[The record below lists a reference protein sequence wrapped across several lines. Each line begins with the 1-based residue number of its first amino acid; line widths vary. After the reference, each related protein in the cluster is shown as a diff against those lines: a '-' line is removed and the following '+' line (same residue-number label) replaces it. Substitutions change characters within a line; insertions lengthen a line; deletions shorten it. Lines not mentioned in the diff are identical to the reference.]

1 MQPKPLIP
9 HGVGD
14 LFFGFAD
21 KKRQLQRKFMNL
33 FRSWGYAD
41 VIPPEFE
48 YAEFL
53 ERAGGRIPAEMYRFF
68 DPEGQLLALRPD
80 ITTQIARIVGT
91 RLYDQPMPLRFC
103 YVGEVFR
110 YSKHGS
116 GRQREFTQTGVELIG
131 SSTPEAD
138 AEILA
143 LTVSALKEANLQ
155 DFRITL
161 GQMSFFKGLLA
172 SLSLSSEQEME
183 IRSAVDRK
191 NFSDLESIAAKLD
204 ISPEQRKAI
213 LAVPELHG
221 NDGVLDR
228 ADEIALNEPMKEAVK
243 NLRDIE
249 RILDAYGL
257 KEQINLDLG
266 EIRGM
271 EYYTGITFE
280 AFTRGIGEPIASGG
294 RYDGL
299 IGRFGEDFPAVGV
312 ALDMDAILLAQERQG
327 KVPDV
332 RLPQVLV
339 ALPPEPV
346 PFRLIQ
352 EARNIGAQVEVDVM
366 GRAGEDLL
374 DYARKRG
381 IRRVAAWRSG
391 AFDITEDSGKK
402 RRVPPEKWLEEV
414 RTWLR

>member
-21 KKRQLQRKFMNL
+21 KKRQLQRRFMNL
-33 FRSWGYAD
+33 FRSWGYSD

-53 ERAGGRIPAEMYRFF
+53 ERAGGHISAEMYRFF

-110 YSKHGS
+110 YSRLGS

-143 LTVSALKEANLQ
+143 IAVSALQEANLE

-161 GQMSFFKGLLA
+161 GQMAFFRGLLA
-172 SLSLSSEQEME
+172 DLSLSPEQERE
-183 IRSAVDRK
+183 VKSAVDRK
-191 NFSDLESIAAKLD
+191 NFYDLEVIAEKLD
-204 ISPEQRKAI
+204 ISAAQREALIAI
-213 LAVPELHG
+213 PGLHG
-221 NDGVLDR
+221 SDGVLDR
-228 ADEIALNEPMKEAVK
+228 AEAVVLNEPMEDAVR
-243 NLRDIE
+243 NLREIE
-249 RILDAYGL
+249 KVLDAYGL
-257 KEQINLDLG
+257 KDRISLDLG
-266 EIRGM
+266 EVRGM

-280 AFTRGIGEPIASGG
+280 AFTRGVGEPVAGGG
-294 RYDGL
+294 RYDDL
-299 IGRFGEDFPAVGV
+299 IGRFGRDFPAVGV
-312 ALDMDAILLAQERQG
+312 ALNMDAILLAQERQG
-327 KVPDV
+327 KVPAV
-332 RLPQVLV
+332 RLPHVVVSAPAEL
-339 ALPPEPV
+339 E
-346 PFRLIQ
+346 PFRLVQ
-352 EARNIGAQVEVDVM
+352 EARHRGAQVEVDVI
-366 GRAGEDLL
+366 GRGEGDLL
-374 DYARKRG
+374 RYAREKR
-381 IRRVAAWRSG
+381 IPRVAIWRDG
-391 AFDITEDSGKK
+391 AFRILEGGAEH
-402 RRVPPEKWLEEV
+402 RVRPEEWIQEV
-414 RTWLR
+414 ESWLR

>member
-21 KKRQLQRKFMNL
+21 KKRQLQRRFMNL
-33 FRSWGYAD
+33 FRSWGYSD

-53 ERAGGRIPAEMYRFF
+53 ERAGGHISAEMYRFF

-110 YSKHGS
+110 YSRLGS

-143 LTVSALKEANLQ
+143 IAVSALLEANLE

-161 GQMSFFKGLLA
+161 GQMAFFRGLLA
-172 SLSLSSEQEME
+172 DLSLSPEQERE
-183 IRSAVDRK
+183 VKSAVDRK
-191 NFSDLESIAAKLD
+191 NFYDLEAIAEKLD
-204 ISPEQRKAI
+204 ISVAQKEALIAI
-213 LAVPELHG
+213 PGLHG
-221 NDGVLDR
+221 SDGVLDR
-228 ADEIALNEPMKEAVK
+228 AGAVVLNEPMEDAVR
-243 NLRDIE
+243 NLREIE
-249 RILDAYGL
+249 KVLDAYGL
-257 KEQINLDLG
+257 KERISLDLG
-266 EIRGM
+266 EVRGM

-280 AFTRGIGEPIASGG
+280 AFTRGVGEPVAGGG
-294 RYDGL
+294 RYDDL
-299 IGRFGEDFPAVGV
+299 IGRFGRDFPAVGV
-312 ALDMDAILLAQERQG
+312 ALNMDAILLAQERQG
-327 KVPDV
+327 KVPAV
-332 RLPQVLV
+332 RLPHVVVSAPAEL
-339 ALPPEPV
+339 E
-346 PFRLIQ
+346 PFRLVQ
-352 EARNIGAQVEVDVM
+352 EARRRGAQVEVDVI
-366 GRAGEDLL
+366 GRSEEDLRR
-374 DYARKRG
+374 YAREKG
-381 IRRVAAWRSG
+381 IPRVAIWRDGAFRILKDGAERRVRPQ
-391 AFDITEDSGKK
+391 E
-402 RRVPPEKWLEEV
+402 WLQEV
-414 RTWLR
+414 ESWLR

>member
-21 KKRQLQRKFMNL
+21 KKRQLQRRFMNL
-33 FRSWGYAD
+33 FRSWGYSD

-53 ERAGGRIPAEMYRFF
+53 ERAGGHISAEMYRFF

-110 YSKHGS
+110 YSRLGS

-143 LTVSALKEANLQ
+143 IAVSALQEANLE

-161 GQMSFFKGLLA
+161 GQMAFFRGLLA
-172 SLSLSSEQEME
+172 DLSLSPEQERE
-183 IRSAVDRK
+183 VKSAVDRK
-191 NFSDLESIAAKLD
+191 NFYDLEAIAEKLD
-204 ISPEQRKAI
+204 ISVAQREALIAI
-213 LAVPELHG
+213 PGLHG
-221 NDGVLDR
+221 SDGVLDR
-228 ADEIALNEPMKEAVK
+228 AEAVVLNEPMEDAVR
-243 NLRDIE
+243 NLREIE
-249 RILDAYGL
+249 KVLDAYGL
-257 KEQINLDLG
+257 KDRISLDLG
-266 EIRGM
+266 EVRGM

-280 AFTRGIGEPIASGG
+280 AFTRGVGEPVAAGG
-294 RYDGL
+294 RYDDL
-299 IGRFGEDFPAVGV
+299 IGRFGRDFPAVGV
-312 ALDMDAILLAQERQG
+312 ALNMDAILLAQERQG
-327 KVPDV
+327 KVPAV
-332 RLPQVLV
+332 RLPHVVVSAPAEL
-339 ALPPEPV
+339 E
-346 PFRLIQ
+346 PFRLVQ
-352 EARNIGAQVEVDVM
+352 EARHRGAQVEVDVI
-366 GRAGEDLL
+366 GRGEGDLL
-374 DYARKRG
+374 RYAREKRIPRVAIWRDG
-381 IRRVAAWRSG
+381 AFRILEGGAERRVR
-391 AFDITEDSGKK
+391 
-402 RRVPPEKWLEEV
+402 PEEWLQEV
-414 RTWLR
+414 ESWLR